1 MAHDLNFPE
10 AVREELERFPPVLL
24 ELLEAEL
31 AAGNSIVE
39 VGHGFPAPP
48 VGAYIK
54 LARAVTTRPR
64 ATGGG
69 LKFRDFNSSIYS
81 GEFTDG
87 QRHYFVLEPPHPPA
101 TQKDMDAIREEFAAR
116 ERAANASRDLF
127 Y

>member
-1 MAHDLNFPE
+1 MSIPKEHEKEFAGFP
-10 AVREELERFPPVLL
+10 AVLRELVV
-24 ELLEAEL
+24 AEL
-31 AAGNSIVE
+31 AAGNEIAE
-39 VGHGFPAPP
+39 FGHGRPAPFG
-48 VGAYIK
+48 GAYIK
-54 LARAVTTRPR
+54 LTRAVTTRPR
-64 ATGGG
+64 KKQAT
-69 LKFRDFNSSIYS
+69 LDFHDRSHSGHS